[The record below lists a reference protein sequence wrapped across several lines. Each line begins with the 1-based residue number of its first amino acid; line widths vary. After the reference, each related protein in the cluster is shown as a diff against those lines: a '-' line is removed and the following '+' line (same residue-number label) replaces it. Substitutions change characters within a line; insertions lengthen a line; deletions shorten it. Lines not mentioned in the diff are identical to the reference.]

1 MDQAIQSIYKEK
13 NTWILVSKLGYKYLF
28 DDITEDGMVY
38 TTCSNMWFKIFF
50 STIDLLMIKE
60 YKLRQELDEIEEY
73 YKGLLKSK
81 RVSFND
87 SEYVKLV
94 DYYDHSSDE

>member
-13 NTWILVSKLGYKYLF
+13 NTWIVVSKLGYKYLL
-28 DDITEDGMVY
+28 DDVDEDGMIY
-38 TTCSNMWFKIFF
+38 TPYINKWFKIFF

-73 YKGLLKSK
+73 YKRLLKSK

-94 DYYDHSSDE
+94 EYYDHSSDE